1 MPDLNSLPGVLRL
14 RALTQGD
21 PRVLTAVID
30 GSPVITHPAF
40 DGADVTAVRGYW
52 LDDREDSAGSTGHA
66 THITSVIFGQ
76 PGSEVPGLAPRA
88 RGLFI
93 ASGVDDDSAESEIGI
108 ARAIEYALSQ
118 GAQIIHCAFCHPSQT
133 GQTQSWLTDAVRKA
147 EEAGAIIVAPAG
159 NDYGENWCSPAA
171 MPTVLAVGAL
181 ADDGAPMH
189 FTNFGSR
196 YDGHSIMGPGENV
209 LGAKP
214 DGDVVNQK
222 GTSVAAP
229 VLTGLITAITSALV
243 QAGRPPDPQLVRNV
257 LIATARP
264 CTGTG
269 ADRCIG
275 GEVAVDRA
283 LEVLFDG
290 VAIASF
296 AADNARILAV
306 QPAPDAPSALPEP
319 PRPANQYQ
327 LPPHSSA
334 THHTGEPPLP
344 REAYMREERRGDA
357 VVPSVVEPS
366 IKYPARTFAIGTISY
381 DFGDEI
387 TRDSFTEAM
396 GGEYGVGS
404 GIANDPQAMVDYL
417 DAYPAEARRLIWVL
431 SINSEPRF
439 AITPVGPYAS
449 DVYDMLAALVQGQAN
464 GSISMVSM
472 PGSAEPGTATLL
484 DGTVVQKLHRNGL
497 RGIYGWHPENL
508 AQQCLSAVHADA
520 LKGHE
525 QGLAAKAK
533 AETIAAGADDEVFGI
548 DDIASE
554 IWTRLQVEPSRDV
567 QLAVQ
572 DFLEEIYFRAPQDPS
587 VSVERA
593 LNLAATNGYQI
604 AMAFL
609 DALNDGLRYQTY
621 LTEYSPFSRVGGNC
635 WEIVLRFKD
644 PVHTTRGARE
654 YRFTIDVAD
663 TLPVAVGRV
672 RRWVAVR

>member
-1 MPDLNSLPGVLRL
+1 MPDLNTLPGVLRL

-40 DGADVTAVRGYW
+40 EGADVTAVRGYW
-52 LDDREDSAGSTGHA
+52 LDDREDSEGSTGHA

-171 MPTVLAVGAL
+171 MPTVLAVGGL

-229 VLTGLITAITSALV
+229 VLTGLIT
-243 QAGRPPDPQLVRNV
+243 

-264 CTGTG
+264 CTGAG

-296 AADNARILAV
+296 AADNARILAL

-319 PRPANQYQ
+319 PRPASQYQ

-344 REAYMREERRGDA
+344 REAYKREERRGDV
-357 VVPSVVEPS
+357 VVPAMVEPS
-366 IKYPARTFAIGTISY
+366 IKYPARTFAIGQISY

-396 GGEYGVGS
+396 GGGYGVGS

-417 DAYPAEARRLIWVL
+417 DDFPAEARRLIWVL
-431 SINSEPRF
+431 SINDEPRF

-449 DVYDMLAALVQGQAN
+449 DVYDMLAALVQGQAG
-464 GSISMVSM
+464 GSISVVSM
-472 PGSAEPGTATLL
+472 PGSAELGTSTLL
-484 DGTVVQKLHRNGL
+484 DGTVVRKLHRNGL
-497 RGIYGWHPENL
+497 RGIYGWHPANL
-508 AQQCLSAVHADA
+508 AQQCLAAVHSDA

-525 QGLAAKAK
+525 QGVAAKAK
-533 AETIAAGADDEVFGI
+533 AESIAAGADDEVFGI
-548 DDIASE
+548 DDIASD
-554 IWTRLQVEPSRDV
+554 IWTRLQVEPSPDV

-609 DALNDGLRYQTY
+609 DALNDGLQYQTY
-621 LTEYSPFSRVGGNC
+621 GTEYSPFSRVGGNC

-644 PVHTTRGARE
+644 PVRSTRGARE